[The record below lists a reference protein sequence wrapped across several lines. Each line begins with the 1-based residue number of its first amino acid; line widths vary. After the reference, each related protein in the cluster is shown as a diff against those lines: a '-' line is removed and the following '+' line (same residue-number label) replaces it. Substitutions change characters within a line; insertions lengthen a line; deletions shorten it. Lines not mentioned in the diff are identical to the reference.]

1 MVFALTNLIQHL
13 CPWIYQCLQV
23 GVHFTEVNG
32 SCRGHLGNHYF
43 SFELMVF
50 DKNEYYQAY
59 CDYDMFID
67 GDLVL
72 PLTYVDFNITRLNDE
87 F

>member
-1 MVFALTNLIQHL
+1 
-13 CPWIYQCLQV
+13 
-23 GVHFTEVNG
+23 
-32 SCRGHLGNHYF
+32 
-43 SFELMVF
+43 MVF